1 MGKKRKR
8 HSKAFKAKVALAA
21 IRGDKTQAELASQ
34 FGVHAMQISTWKRQ
48 ALDGLVEIFGDG
60 RLAQKKSEADSA
72 QLFEQ
77 IGRLTME
84 LEWLQKKLEA

>member
-8 HSKAFKAKVALAA
+8 HSQAFKAKVALAA

-48 ALDGLVEIFGDG
+48 ALDGLVELFGDG
-60 RLAQKKSEADSA
+60 RSAKKKNEADTA

>member
-1 MGKKRKR
+1 MGRKR
-8 HSKAFKAKVALAA
+8 RRHGKAFKAKVALAA
-21 IRGDKTQAELASQ
+21 MRGDKTQAELASQ

-48 ALDGLVEIFGDG
+48 ALDGLVELFGDG
-60 RLAQKKSEADSA
+60 RSSKKKNEADVA

-84 LEWLQKKLEA
+84 LEWLQKKLET